1 MNVLQNIFELVVYP
15 VLSIGGIYLTYLISV
30 KIKELKQKTNDDTAK
45 KYLDMLNECGAING
59 YLDILSG
66 ELHCIRGARLPWLY
80 AVEDGKNAREDGEN
94 LQIAETK

>member
-1 MNVLQNIFELVVYP
+1 M
-15 VLSIGGIYLTYLISV
+15 TD
-30 KIKELKQKTNDDTAK
+30 KTKELYNNCIRGIAEHFEKLVSLQTQADSYD

-94 LQIAETK
+94 LQITKTK